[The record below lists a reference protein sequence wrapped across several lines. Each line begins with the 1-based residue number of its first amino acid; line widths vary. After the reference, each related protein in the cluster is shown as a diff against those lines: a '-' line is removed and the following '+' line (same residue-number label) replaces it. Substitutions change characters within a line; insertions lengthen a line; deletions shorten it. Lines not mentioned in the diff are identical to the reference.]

1 MKKDQILQMRGG
13 IYTAFVPVVAFLV
26 FCVLFFVYFK
36 AFDMTALAMGG
47 FVSLLFGALFAK
59 KYSEYWDH
67 VMRGIGGRTAVSIVV
82 ILFVV
87 GMVATL
93 IRESNLSGGFVWL
106 AQEFG
111 VSAGLYPFFVFLA
124 VSAIAMATGSSIGT
138 WFTAFP
144 IFYASGIVIG
154 ADPALLA
161 GAILSGG
168 VLGDNLAP
176 ISDTT
181 IISSASQKFRKKGGV
196 ADIGGVV
203 KHRARYA
210 GVAALVSA
218 VLFLVLG
225 LVRGGGV
232 PVESFGDMA
241 TPKPL
246 LMLIPVII
254 MLVVAM
260 VSRNIFLA
268 VTVGIALGTV
278 TGMLAGLLTPTQ
290 IIGVVDGAPTGFLVD
305 GVAYMTGTVALVISV
320 FGIMGVLN
328 GAGVM
333 DMLVDKLVNSKLAS
347 TPRGSEFAIGIG
359 ASITT
364 VMLGGVNSAAMLT
377 FGPVVD
383 EIGSRKQ
390 IHPYRRS
397 NVMDCFALGIP
408 SIVPFLSAYLFIGAQ
423 LTTGYDDTP
432 ALSTFELF
440 PVTFYPI
447 MLSIVIL
454 VAVWTG
460 WGRSFEGPEGKAVK
474 EPEKEPE
481 TVSV

>member
-1 MKKDQILQMRGG
+1 MVEDENLQMRGG
-13 IYTAFVPVVAFLV
+13 TYMAFVPVVAFLL
-26 FCVLFFVYFK
+26 FCILYFVVFK

-47 FVSLLFGALFAK
+47 FVSLMLGALFAK
-59 KYSEYWDH
+59 KYSKYWDH
-67 VMRGIGGRTAVSIVV
+67 VMRGIGGPTAVSIIV

-106 AQEFG
+106 AQELG
-111 VSAGLYPFFVFLA
+111 ISAGLYPFFVFLA

-144 IFYASGIVIG
+144 IFYASGIIIG

-181 IISSASQKFRKKGGV
+181 IISAASQKFRTKSGV

-210 GVAALVSA
+210 SVAAIISA

-225 LVRGGGV
+225 LLLGSGT
-232 PVESFGDMA
+232 PVESFGDLA
-241 TPKPL
+241 TPRPL
-246 LMLIPVII
+246 VMLIPVAI
-254 MLVVAM
+254 MLAVAM
-260 VSRNIFLA
+260 KSRDIFLA
-268 VTVGIALGTV
+268 VTVGIA
-278 TGMLAGLLTPTQ
+278 TGVLTGLLAGLLSPTQ
-290 IIGVVDGAPTGFLVD
+290 IIGVVDGEPTGFLFE
-305 GVAYMTGTVALVISV
+305 GVADMLGTVALVISV
-320 FGIMGVLN
+320 FGIMGILR
-328 GAGVM
+328 GAGIM
-333 DMLVDKLVNSKLAS
+333 DAIVDKLVNGKLAS
-347 TPRGSEFAIGIG
+347 TPRGSELAIGLG
-359 ASITT
+359 ASFTT
-364 VMLGGVNSAAMLT
+364 VLLGGVNSAAMLT
-377 FGPVVD
+377 FGPVAD
-383 EIGSRKQ
+383 EIGARHQ

-397 NVMDCFALGIP
+397 NIMDCFALGIP

-423 LTTGYDDTP
+423 LTTGYDEAP
-432 ALSTFELF
+432 AVSTFELF

-447 MLSIVIL
+447 VLSIVMLI
-454 VAVWTG
+454 AVWKG
-460 WGRSFEGPEGKAVK
+460 WGRTFEGEDGKAVAQRDR
-474 EPEKEPE
+474 
-481 TVSV
+481 VFV